1 MALSTLDILSCRI
14 TVGDADPANPIVIKN
29 GIELSEVQQI
39 QITESYK
46 KLIGTAKVTFPKGTV
61 YKSTIIGPVT
71 AEGVDATRLTTEV
84 MQDGVLIEQIW
95 VNMSTRSVF
104 FNSAS
109 RYSLTLFSLPLMAR
123 RT

>member
-84 MQDGVLIEQIW
+84 MQDGVL
-95 VNMSTRSVF
+95 R
-104 FNSAS
+104 SAS
-109 RYSLTLFSLPLMAR
+109 VSTSSWATTVR
-123 RT
+123 